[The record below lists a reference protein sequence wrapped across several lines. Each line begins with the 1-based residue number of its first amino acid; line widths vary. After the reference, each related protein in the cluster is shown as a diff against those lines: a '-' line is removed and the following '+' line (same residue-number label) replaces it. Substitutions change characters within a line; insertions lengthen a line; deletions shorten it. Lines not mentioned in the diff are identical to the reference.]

1 MGASLKNYT
10 ISIKFDVNKTPL
22 AQING
27 VVNDIT
33 SKASAAGARVEKSV
47 NSTLTNVNKSAGG
60 ALGALRSYL
69 KGMAGLFAGHE
80 MIKAADEY
88 AKALGRIKLYA
99 LDAQQALNTVYANAQ
114 KSGTSFV
121 SQAELVGSVMQNQ
134 KHIGL
139 NESQS
144 IRLADTFGKA
154 LSMTSQGAAQDNAAI
169 LQFVQMMGAEKVANM
184 DLKPLLHDSAAI
196 SKYLTEISGMSATAL
211 MELAG
216 KGSLSPKQVIGWLLE
231 ATDRVNQ
238 DFEKMPKTFGQGFQ
252 RINNA
257 VVKFIGELNQAS
269 GISTVFYQVVGKIAD
284 HFGRIVWLAALLV
297 ASWRLQLFFMR
308 QGVEQSKAMALWEG
322 FRARF
327 TKASLVASAKHIAGM
342 AKMAAMLYGVTLL
355 VDDFYGWLNGKDSV
369 FGEIFGSPDEVKA
382 TLKPLTDAF
391 KMMSGWLQKLGV
403 DGGTLGAFSG
413 LGAVVYMLLKL
424 SGALRLISFLWR
436 RVFFIGGL
444 GNTLFAVRMLVKS
457 LGGLRG
463 VLLLILGLF
472 RMLGSVIGRVAMVI
486 SRVLVAALM
495 SVARAATA
503 ALAPLLANP
512 ITWIILAI
520 VAALA
525 TVWYYWD
532 DIKKATLAAW
542 EATKTAWGTFSAWF
556 AALWHEAVNAVADK
570 WEGFK
575 SAVSMLGDSL
585 KATFK
590 GYVDDIADFF
600 QNLPE
605 RIKGWIAQIGTY
617 ISHKATEWA
626 KMLNPA
632 SWFGG
637 DTPDATAAKI
647 AGNSTSTT
655 STSHHWNPTLNQ
667 NVIISGA
674 ATPAATGRA
683 VMGATRTGWN
693 ATYPGLPNTEATY

>member
-1 MGASLKNYT
+1 MGSSLKNYI

-22 AQING
+22 TQING

-33 SKASAAGARVEKSV
+33 SKASAAGAKVEKSV
-47 NSTLTNVNKSAGG
+47 NSTLTHVNKSAGG
-60 ALGALRSYL
+60 ALGALSGYL

-99 LDAQQALNTVYANAQ
+99 SDTQLALNKVYANAQ

-144 IRLADTFGKA
+144 IQLADTFGKA

-169 LQFVQMMGAEKVANM
+169 LQFVQMMGAEKVTNM

-269 GISTVFYQVVGKIAD
+269 GISTVFYKVVGKIAD

-322 FRARF
+322 IRARF

-342 AKMAAMLYGVTLL
+342 AKMAAMLYGVMLL

-369 FGEIFGSPDEVKA
+369 FGDIFGSPDEVKA

-403 DGGTLGAFSG
+403 NAGTLGAFSG
-413 LGAVVYMLLKL
+413 IGAVAYTLLKVFRLLAEGIGQVALMANRFLVPALL
-424 SGALRLISFLWR
+424 SVSRA
-436 RVFFIGGL
+436 
-444 GNTLFAVRMLVKS
+444 
-457 LGGLRG
+457 
-463 VLLLILGLF
+463 
-472 RMLGSVIGRVAMVI
+472 AM
-486 SRVLVAALM
+486 AAL
-495 SVARAATA
+495 
-503 ALAPLLANP
+503 LPLLANP

-525 TVWYYWD
+525 AVWYYWD

-556 AALWHEAVNAVADK
+556 SALWDEAVNAVADK

-575 SAVSMLGDSL
+575 SAASVLGDSL
-585 KATFK
+585 KSTFK

-617 ISHKATEWA
+617 ISHKASEWA

-647 AGNSTSTT
+647 AGHANNSISTT
-655 STSHHWNPTLNQ
+655 HNWNPNLVQHVN
-667 NVIISGA
+667 ISGA

-693 ATYPGLPNTEATY
+693 ATYPGLPNAEASY